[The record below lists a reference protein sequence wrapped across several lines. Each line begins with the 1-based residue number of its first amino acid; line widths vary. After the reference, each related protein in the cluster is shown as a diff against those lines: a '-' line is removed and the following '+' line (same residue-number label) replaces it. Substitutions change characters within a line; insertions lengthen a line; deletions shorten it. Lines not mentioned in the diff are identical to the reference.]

1 MKGLEGKRVVVTG
14 GTSGIGEATSR
25 RFLDEGARVVAL
37 AFGDEEVA
45 TAPRRIPGI
54 EAAVRCDVAD
64 VAQVAGAFAR
74 VDELLGGVDVLVAN
88 AGISIRKPFLEIAAA
103 DWQRVLDVNLT
114 GIFHCAQQ
122 AARRMDAADGG
133 VILMTASTNGLTG
146 HAYYA
151 DYNASKAGVIL
162 LARTMALELAPK
174 IRVNAVC
181 PGYVLTP
188 MQEAEYSP
196 EMLEAVNASIPIGRH
211 AAPEEIAALYAFLA
225 SDEGALLHGRGDLD
239 RRRRDRLAST
249 PAGGTA
255 LQPSHPRKRST
266 NYCAVVVSP
275 TGQATPVP
283 PSPQY
288 PFGTLARYCWW

>member
-1 MKGLEGKRVVVTG
+1 VKGLQGKRVVVTG

-37 AFGDEEVA
+37 AFGEEEIA
-45 TAPRRIPGI
+45 TALERIPGL
-54 EAAVRCDVAD
+54 AAALRCDVAD
-64 VAQVAGAFAR
+64 AQQVADAFAQ

-88 AGISIRKPFLEIAAA
+88 AGISIRKPFLEIEAA

-114 GIFHCAQQ
+114 GVFHCAQQ
-122 AARRMDAADGG
+122 AARRMHAAAGGG

-146 HAYYA
+146 HVYYA

-174 IRVNAVC
+174 VRVNAVC

-196 EMLEAVNASIPIGRH
+196 EMLAQVNASIPLGRH

-225 SDEGALLHGRGDLD
+225 SDEGAYFTGAVISID
-239 RRRRDRLAST
+239 
-249 PAGGTA
+249 GGETA
-255 LQPSHPRKRST
+255 
-266 NYCAVVVSP
+266 
-275 TGQATPVP
+275 
-283 PSPQY
+283 
-288 PFGTLARYCWW
+288 